1 MKKYWLQ
8 LIVLFLIVFLLNQ
21 FDISEYLGSLDSLNI
36 STWLI
41 LLALQGLSFSFSW
54 PSGSE
59 SAIYLGERLGLER

>member
-36 STWLI
+36 STIHPFSLTRP
-41 LLALQGLSFSFSW
+41 QFSFSW

-59 SAIYLGERLGLER
+59 SAITWRKVRTER